1 MAVQPLLLT
10 VLLRQRHWQTHPAF
24 KREYD
29 KAAARV
35 DRKLVGGYPS
45 RAQLYRWVTGD
56 IKRLPHADHC
66 VVLERMFPG
75 WTVRQ
80 LFNPAPEDLDV
91 SQPQQTQDH
100 GAAQCSPKREQFGE
114 EFALT
119 TPMTPN
125 ENPQIVPY
133 SLRNPTRAGLLY
145 LNWEMFGLGI
155 ERLIHQI
162 KNIGRRLDVDAC
174 FGVNEAG
181 LVMATFLA
189 SAQFDRCPIG
199 YLKCL
204 KSHGNIA
211 LSNDSYFPTSLREN
225 PSIVICDYEV
235 KRADIIG
242 YVVDELRSRY
252 GNPELHFAVFGAMT
266 DSKDPKVKEFGELT
280 GAKIMEKA
288 EFSAVFIA
296 TTMHPP
302 GIEPPLELR

>member
-1 MAVQPLLLT
+1 M
-10 VLLRQRHWQTHPAF
+10 
-24 KREYD
+24 
-29 KAAARV
+29 
-35 DRKLVGGYPS
+35 
-45 RAQLYRWVTGD
+45 
-56 IKRLPHADHC
+56 
-66 VVLERMFPG
+66 
-75 WTVRQ
+75 
-80 LFNPAPEDLDV
+80 
-91 SQPQQTQDH
+91 PQS
-100 GAAQCSPKREQFGE
+100 SPKRGQFEE

-133 SLRNPTRAGLLY
+133 SLSNPTRASLLY
-145 LNWEMFGLGI
+145 LDWETFGLGI
-155 ERLIHQI
+155 ERLIRQV

-204 KSHGNIA
+204 KSRGSIT
-211 LSNDSYFPTSLREN
+211 LSDDSHFPTSVRDN
-225 PSIVICDYEV
+225 PTIVICDYEV
-235 KRADIIG
+235 KRADVIG
-242 YVVDELRSRY
+242 YIVDGLKSRY
-252 GNPELHFAVFGAMT
+252 SNPELYFAVFGAMT
-266 DSKDPKVKEFGELT
+266 DAEDPKVKNFDELT